1 VSVGGGLRSGGVG
14 VGLEPGDDMAPFRA
28 GELNEERVAS
38 RPRSGSSAISRDCR
52 AFSIL
57 AAAYESRVRI

>member
-1 VSVGGGLRSGGVG
+1 MGDGLRPSGGVG
-14 VGLEPGDDMAPFRA
+14 LEAVVDMAPFGA
-28 GELNEERVAS
+28 GELNVERVAS
-38 RPRSGSSAISRDCR
+38 PRSGSSAISRDWR